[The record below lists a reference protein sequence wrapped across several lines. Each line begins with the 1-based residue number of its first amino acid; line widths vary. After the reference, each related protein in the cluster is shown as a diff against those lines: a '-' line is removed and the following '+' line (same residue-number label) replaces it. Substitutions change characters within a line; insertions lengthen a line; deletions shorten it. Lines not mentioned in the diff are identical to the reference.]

1 MSTYRVHKGK
11 ENPYVMLDKTSVNDS
26 SLSWKAKG
34 ILVYLLSKPDDWRVI
49 ESDIVKHARDGRDS
63 VRAGLRELERAGYI
77 VRAQEHG
84 QDGKFQMVS
93 YEVYERPQLVSQYLV
108 VLEKPSTENPS
119 TVKTRVMSASIS
131 KDKEPWLDHPQW
143 NAAIRA
149 SEIERKEEAECQ

>member
-1 MSTYRVHKGK
+1 MSTYRVRKGK

-63 VRAGLRELERAGYI
+63 VRSGLRELERSGYI

-84 QDGKFQMVS
+84 QDGKFQPVA

-108 VLEKPSTENPS
+108 VLGKPSTDFPS
-119 TVKTRVMSASIS
+119 TVDTPFRR
-131 KDKEPWLDHPQW
+131 ENLRELE
-143 NAAIRA
+143 RA
-149 SEIERKEEAECQ
+149 KVELGSGAHEK